1 MELFREN
8 GIALYIEEPA
18 FKKMI
23 AAARKVPGLEAG
35 GIILGR
41 KQNGWEKYIISDVG
55 IPTGRDTQ
63 KPFSFIR
70 NKENA
75 QELTNRF
82 WQKSNGEINHI
93 GEWHSHIFPSP
104 RPSPIDRNDMKRA
117 YTEGEY
123 IFDHFFTI
131 IVSSDLRLF
140 VGIVEKGIIVYS
152 QIIKVEKECTDIL
165 WAL

>member
-1 MELFREN
+1 
-8 GIALYIEEPA
+8 
-18 FKKMI
+18 MI

-55 IPTGRDTQ
+55 VPTERDTQ

-82 WQKSNGEINHI
+82 WKESNGEINHI

-104 RPSPIDRNDMKRA
+104 WPSLTDKNDMLRA
-117 YTEGEY
+117 YMDGEY
-123 IFDHFFTI
+123 IFNHFFTI
-131 IVSSDLRLF
+131 IVSSDLRIH
-140 VGIVEKGIIVYS
+140 VGVVEKGIITYS
-152 QIIKVEKECTDIL
+152 QIIKVEKECTHIL
-165 WAL
+165 

>member
-8 GIALYIEEPA
+8 GIALYIEEPS
-18 FKKMI
+18 FKKI
-23 AAARKVPGLEAG
+23 ITATRKDPGLEAG

-75 QELTNRF
+75 QELTNRL
-82 WQKSNGEINHI
+82 WQESNGEINHI

-123 IFDHFFTI
+123 MFDHFFTI

-152 QIIKVEKECTDIL
+152 QIIKVEKECTGIL